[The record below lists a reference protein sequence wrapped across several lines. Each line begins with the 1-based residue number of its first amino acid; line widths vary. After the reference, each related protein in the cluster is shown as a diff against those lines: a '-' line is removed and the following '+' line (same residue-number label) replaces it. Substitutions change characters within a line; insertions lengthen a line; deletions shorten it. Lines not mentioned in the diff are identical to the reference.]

1 MKNKMNKYL
10 LITFLYV
17 FNFCQISAQIGG
29 ENTYEFL
36 NLPTSARSTAL
47 GGTQIAV
54 QDNDG
59 SLALE
64 NPALYNAT
72 MHNCLSFGTVA
83 YFAGINH
90 GHIAYSR
97 HVDSIATFGVAAQY
111 VSYGQFRHT
120 NELGQ
125 DLGTFSGNEVAIN
138 FGGARKYKRF
148 SYGAN
153 LKMITSRLENYSSF
167 GIAADLGASYFNE
180 EKNLTF
186 GFVIKNIGSQLTT
199 YADTKENLPFD
210 IQFGVSKRLE
220 HLPFRFSVIAHHL
233 HRWDIRYNDQN
244 AQAVSIFE
252 DPQAKEKSYFS
263 DKLFRHLN
271 FNGEFYLG
279 KALTARIGY
288 NHLRRQE
295 LSLAMR
301 RTMGGFSFG
310 LGLQIKRFQLNY
322 GSAIYHAAGGTHHFS
337 FAFKL

>member
-1 MKNKMNKYL
+1 MNKCL
-10 LITFLYV
+10 LITYLFV
-17 FNFCQISAQIGG
+17 FSFCQISAQIGG

-54 QDNDG
+54 QDSDG

-64 NPALYNAT
+64 NPALYNET
-72 MHNCLSFGTVA
+72 MHNYLSFGTVA

-97 HVDSIATFGVAAQY
+97 HVDSVATFGVAAQY

-153 LKMITSRLENYSSF
+153 LKIIASRLENYSSF
-167 GIAADLGASYFNE
+167 GVAADLGASYFDE

-186 GFVIKNIGSQLTT
+186 GFVIKNIGTQLTT
-199 YADTKENLPFD
+199 YADLKEDLPFD
-210 IQFGVSKRLE
+210 VQFGVSKRLE
-220 HLPFRFSVIAHHL
+220 HLPFRLSVIAHHL
-233 HRWDIRYNDQN
+233 HRWDIRYNDPN

-252 DPQAKEKSYFS
+252 DQQAKEKRYFS

-295 LSLAMR
+295 LSLSMR

>member
-1 MKNKMNKYL
+1 MKNYL
-10 LITFLYV
+10 FITILCV
-17 FNFCQISAQIGG
+17 LSLCQITAQIGG

-36 NLPTSARSTAL
+36 NLSTSARATAL
-47 GGTQIAV
+47 GGTQIAI
-54 QDNDG
+54 QDNDA
-59 SLALE
+59 SLALQ
-64 NPALYNAT
+64 NPALYNEQ
-72 MHNCLSFGTVA
+72 MHNYLSFGTVA

-90 GHIAYSR
+90 GHVAYSR
-97 HVDSIATFGVAAQY
+97 HVDSIASFGIAAQY

-120 NELGQ
+120 DERGQ
-125 DLGTFSGNEVAIN
+125 DLGTFSGSEVAIN

-153 LKMITSRLENYSSF
+153 LKMIASSLESYSSY
-167 GIAADLGASYFNE
+167 GMAADLGASYFDE

-186 GFVIKNIGSQLTT
+186 GLVVKNIGSQLST
-199 YADTKENLPFD
+199 YADTKENMPFD
-210 IQFGVSKRLE
+210 VQFGVSKRLE

-244 AQAVSIFE
+244 AQSVSIFE
-252 DPQAKEKSYFS
+252 DPKTKEKNYFS

-271 FNGEFYLG
+271 FNGELYLG
-279 KALTARIGY
+279 KALTARVGY

-301 RTMGGFSFG
+301 RTLGGFSFG